1 MSLKSIKN
9 LWREPLVH
17 FLLIG
22 AALFVFYDLTREQ
35 GSEAPNRIVMTSG
48 QLEQLS
54 ANFKRTWMRP
64 ATDAELAAL
73 IENYVRE
80 EVFYRE
86 ALAMGLDQSDS
97 VVRQRMR
104 LKLEFLLE
112 DLSSE
117 EVTDEV
123 LLGYLREHS
132 DAFLTQVQVTFQ
144 QVYLNPDR
152 RADLDAAAETMLARL
167 NEGAAPESLGDP
179 TLLPHEYKLA
189 TQGEIER
196 SLGERFARDVVELE
210 ARDDWMGP
218 VYSAYGGHLLKVSAR
233 VDARLPELEE
243 IRALVER
250 EYHAERRKELKD
262 LAYAKLREGYDVT
275 IEPFESAQ
283 GAASGIIPT
292 AEADKADEA
301 Q

>member
-17 FLLIG
+17 FLVIG

-35 GSEAPNRIVMTSG
+35 GSEAPNRIVMSSG
-48 QLEQLS
+48 QVEQLA

-64 ATDAELAAL
+64 ATETELAAL
-73 IENYVRE
+73 IENYVRD

-123 LLGYLREHS
+123 LLRYLQEHP
-132 DAFLTQVQVTFQ
+132 DAFLTQAQVSFQ

-152 RADLDAAAETMLARL
+152 RADLDTEAETMLASL

-179 TLLPHEYKLA
+179 TLLPYEYKLA

-196 SLGERFARDVVELE
+196 SLGERFAHELVELVPS
-210 ARDDWMGP
+210 DDWMGP
-218 VYSAYGGHLLKVSAR
+218 VYSAYGGHLLKVSER
-233 VDARLPELEE
+233 VDARLPELAE

-250 EYHAERRKELKD
+250 EYLAERRKELKD

-283 GAASGIIPT
+283 AAASGIIAT
-292 AEADKADEA
+292 ADADEA

>member
-1 MSLKSIKN
+1 MNLKTIKN

-22 AALFVFYDLTREQ
+22 AALFLFYDLTREQ
-35 GSEAPNRIVMTSG
+35 GSVAPNRIVLSSG
-48 QLEQLS
+48 QVEQLA

-64 ATDAELAAL
+64 ATEAELASL

-86 ALAMGLDQSDS
+86 ALAMGLDQSDP

-104 LKLEFLLE
+104 MKLEFILE

-117 EVTDEV
+117 EMTDEV
-123 LLGYLREHS
+123 LLGYLQEHP
-132 DAFLTQVQVTFQ
+132 DKFRTQPQVSFQ
-144 QVYLNPDR
+144 QLYLNPDK
-152 RADLDAAAETMLARL
+152 RADLVAEAETILASI
-167 NEGAAPESLGDP
+167 NDGAAPETLGDP
-179 TLLPHEYKLA
+179 TLLPYEYKLA
-189 TQGEIER
+189 RQSEIER
-196 SLGERFARDVVELE
+196 SLGERFARDVVEL
-210 ARDDWMGP
+210 APTDDWMGP
-218 VYSAYGGHLLKVSAR
+218 VYSAYGGHLLKVSER
-233 VDARLPELEE
+233 VDARLPELPE

-250 EYHAERRKELKD
+250 EYLAQRRKELKD

-275 IEPFESAQ
+275 IEPLDSAQ
-283 GAASGIIPT
+283 GAAGRIIAT
-292 AEADKADEA
+292 AEADDA

>member
-48 QLEQLS
+48 QVEQLS

-73 IENYVRE
+73 IENYVRD

-117 EVTDEV
+117 DVTDEV
-123 LLGYLREHS
+123 LL
-132 DAFLTQVQVTFQ
+132 
-144 QVYLNPDR
+144 
-152 RADLDAAAETMLARL
+152 
-167 NEGAAPESLGDP
+167 
-179 TLLPHEYKLA
+179 
-189 TQGEIER
+189 
-196 SLGERFARDVVELE
+196 
-210 ARDDWMGP
+210 
-218 VYSAYGGHLLKVSAR
+218 AY
-233 VDARLPELEE
+233 
-243 IRALVER
+243 
-250 EYHAERRKELKD
+250 
-262 LAYAKLREGYDVT
+262 
-275 IEPFESAQ
+275 
-283 GAASGIIPT
+283 
-292 AEADKADEA
+292 
-301 Q
+301 